1 MQWSIVEPLEEDL
14 IIIIMMMMII
24 IIVIIV
30 IVEIIIIIV
39 IIIIIIVIIII
50 VIIIITTRSCINRLT
65 RSDLAVCSLIVS
77 KLTETAYTS
86 YLYFGGGDLR
96 V

>member
-30 IVEIIIIIV
+30 IIV
-39 IIIIIIVIIII
+39 IIEIIIIIVIIII

-65 RSDLAVCSLIVS
+65 RSDLAVCSVIVS